1 MAETFFAPA
10 EEAAPRR
17 RPLLG
22 YAMVWTAAALF
33 ALNGTVSKV
42 VLASGISPVELTEAR
57 SAGAFLAFAV
67 VLALTRPAAL
77 RVSLRELRFLA
88 AFGIAGV
95 ASVQWLYFVAIERLP
110 VGIALLIQY
119 IGPLL
124 VALWARFVMHEHV
137 RRRVWVAL
145 VLALTGLSLIVDVW
159 SGRLELDEVGVVAAL
174 GAAVAYA
181 AYVLMAERG
190 VRTRDPVSLSCY
202 GFLFA
207 ALFWLVVAPPWEFP
221 LGRTADDV
229 SLLGHLE
236 RFHAPV
242 WLLMLVVIVLGT
254 AVSFG
259 LIVAALRHVPAT
271 RVGIIAMLEP
281 VAAGLVAYLWL
292 GESLAPGQLLG
303 GAVVLIGIVL
313 AQTAR

>member
-1 MAETFFAPA
+1 VAETFFAPA

-22 YAMVWTAAALF
+22 YTMVWTAAALF
-33 ALNGTVSKV
+33 AVNGTVSKV
-42 VLASGISPVELTEAR
+42 VLESGITPVQLTEVR
-57 SAGAFLAFAV
+57 SAGACVAFA
-67 VLALTRPAAL
+67 LALLLMRPGAL
-77 RVSLRELRFLA
+77 RVRPAELPFLA

-95 ASVQWLYFVAIERLP
+95 AFVQWLYFVAIHRLP

-124 VALWARFVMHEHV
+124 VALWARFVLHEHV
-137 RRRVWVAL
+137 RRRMWVAL
-145 VLALTGLSLIVDVW
+145 VLAITGLSLIVEVW
-159 SGRLELDEVGVVAAL
+159 TGSLELDELGVLAAL

-181 AYVLMAERG
+181 VYVLMAEQG

-221 LGRTADDV
+221 AGRLGDSV
-229 SLLGHLE
+229 SLLGNLE

-242 WLLMLVVIVLGT
+242 WLLTLGVIVLGT
-254 AVSFG
+254 TVTFG
-259 LIVAALRHVPAT
+259 LIVASLRHVSAT

-281 VAAGLVAYLWL
+281 VGAALVAWLWL
-292 GESLAPGQLLG
+292 GETLGAGQLVG
-303 GAVVLIGIVL
+303 GAIVLVGIVL